1 MRRLGVILAAML
13 SLFLSACMTTQALK
27 LRAQPPATVE
37 LSDVPYY
44 AQRDFQCG
52 PATLA
57 MVMTYLG
64 QPVTPDALAPELYL
78 PGRQGTL
85 TDELVAQARLR
96 GFIPEKLPQTLRALA
111 DSLAEGAP
119 VIVLQNNGL
128 SWYPIWHYAV
138 LIGSDAGR
146 GEVVLRSG
154 DQKRLVM
161 SWSVL
166 DRTWARGDYWAIR
179 LLPVAGP
186 WPASA
191 SEAEVTRQLLAMV
204 RPAPSS
210 AQTGLRQAVQR
221 WPQGLALWL
230 ALADVSERLDG
241 LPAGE
246 KVLREALT
254 AQPDQPWLLNNL
266 ADLLRRAGRAG
277 EALPLAQRAL
287 AQSDRAEIRDT
298 LQAIN
303 LALATPVSAL
313 PVKTTPVKATPRP
326 KP

>member
-1 MRRLGVILAAML
+1 MRRPGALLAAML
-13 SLFLSACMTTQALK
+13 SLMLSACMTPQALT
-27 LRAQPPATVE
+27 LRAQPPVSVE
-37 LSDVPYY
+37 LSDVPFYI
-44 AQRDFQCG
+44 QRDFQCG

-96 GFIPEKLPQTLRALA
+96 GFIPERLPKTLRALA

-128 SWYPIWHYAV
+128 SWYPVWHYAV
-138 LIGSDAGR
+138 LIGADAAR

-191 SEAEVTRQLLAMV
+191 SENEVTRQLLAMT
-204 RPAPSS
+204 RPAPAS
-210 AQTGLRQAVQR
+210 ARTGLRQAVQR
-221 WPQGLALWL
+221 WPQGLPLWL
-230 ALADVSERLDG
+230 ALADVSERLHG

-246 KVLREALT
+246 DVLRQGLRVL
-254 AQPDQPWLLNNL
+254 PDQPWLLNNL

-277 EALPLAQRAL
+277 EALPLVQRAL
-287 AQSDRAEIRDT
+287 TAEDRPEIRDT
-298 LQAIN
+298 LNAVQA
-303 LALATPVSAL
+303 AL
-313 PVKTTPVKATPRP
+313 R
-326 KP
+326 